1 MIDTQNCYYILER
14 TQSSLCKYVNNA
26 TSLPMARIS
35 FMDEKLNSQNNG
47 RNMILFYVYFG
58 KLFNFNILIQL

>member
-1 MIDTQNCYYILER
+1 MIDTQNCDKILER
-14 TQSSLCKYVNNA
+14 TQSSLCKK

-35 FMDEKLNSQNNG
+35 FIDEKLYSQNKG
-47 RNMILFYVYFG
+47 RNMILFDVYFG